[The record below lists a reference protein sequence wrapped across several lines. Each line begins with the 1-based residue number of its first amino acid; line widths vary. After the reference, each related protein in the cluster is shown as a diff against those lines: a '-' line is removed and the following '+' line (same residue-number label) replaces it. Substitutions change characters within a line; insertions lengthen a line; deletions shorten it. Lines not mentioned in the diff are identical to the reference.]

1 MSQSNM
7 TMEKCPCCCW
17 MTMMFPCFF
26 CPFISRRLSKIG
38 PARARLAQLSGLGT
52 PSKGI
57 SSAMAGQ
64 NEKL

>member
-1 MSQSNM
+1 MSRQ
-7 TMEKCPCCCW
+7 P
-17 MTMMFPCFF
+17 
-26 CPFISRRLSKIG
+26 SRGFLRSMAVSLDGMASKKLGDVGSSWSTKIVIII
-38 PARARLAQLSGLGT
+38 QLSGLGT